1 MLLLLFSSH
10 FLQNLIQCFAD
21 EVQGLL
27 SDFEPCGE
35 KHNGAGFCI
44 IPRSQHSELN
54 SYHRIVT
61 SNIVYSKILIVP
73 GKFKSTAPNEESTC
87 DTLMSLLGDLIKVC
101 LVEIFIISTETQVSE
116 TDIFKAKCEIVHKMY
131 VGKHPKDF
139 FFPTC
144 LVCLNNPSYPILS
157 CSDDHM
163 WCCEDCASH
172 LIDSQGMI
180 TCSACQKQ
188 VEIRSEI
195 LYLYTL
201 MMLQDLRLSLSLEQV
216 FPEY

>member
-1 MLLLLFSSH
+1 M
-10 FLQNLIQCFAD
+10 
-21 EVQGLL
+21 L

-35 KHNGAGFCI
+35 THNGAGFCS

-61 SNIVYSKILIVP
+61 SSIFSIFPKIQMVH

-87 DTLMSLLGDLIKVC
+87 DTLMSLLGDLIEVC
-101 LVEIFIISTETQVSE
+101 QVKFIISTETQASE
-116 TDIFKAKCEIVHKMY
+116 TDIFKAKCEIVHKMFE
-131 VGKHPKDF
+131 GHPKDF

-157 CSDDHM
+157 CSDKHM

-172 LIDSQGMI
+172 LIDSQGTI
-180 TCSACQKQ
+180 TCSACQNQ
-188 VEIRSEI
+188 AEIRSEK

-201 MMLQDLRLSLSLEQV
+201 MMCRISD
-216 FPEY
+216 